1 MLLPFVEID
10 EPVMQVRQVLATVL
24 LNSSIPEADTKEKP
38 SVLVEEVNNLRGS
51 QENKSILSGAGVRR
65 PASFVLLGDNTF
77 HS

>member
-38 SVLVEEVNNLRGS
+38 SVLEEVNNLRGS
-51 QENKSILSGAGVRR
+51 QENKSILSGAGVSR

-77 HS
+77 RS